1 MDTSILNTN
10 RSNDPA
16 MLCKKGGLKY
26 FAKSPF
32 LNNTAGLRPGT
43 FFKQMLWHRCFPVN
57 SAKFLRKPFLI

>member
-16 MLCKKGGLKY
+16 MPCKKGGLKY

-43 FFKQMLWHRCFPVN
+43 FFK
-57 SAKFLRKPFLI
+57 